1 MLSMIV
7 FYHVVDVN
15 DMIRKKYRSRK
26 TSSKPSMK
34 VSLKTSL
41 NNPIKADILVASNF
55 DDET

>member
-1 MLSMIV
+1 MLSATGYEHIV
-7 FYHVVDVN
+7 DID

-26 TSSKPSMK
+26 TSLK

-41 NNPIKADILVASNF
+41 NNPIKTDILVASNRY